1 MADEIKGLTI
11 NFDLDINDQAE
22 VEILVDPVNNS
33 KFKGR
38 GSGLLFIEIN
48 TLGKFKMWG
57 EFVIIEGNYDF
68 KYGGIVNKS
77 IDVVPGGRI
86 SWNGEPDQA
95 QLDLTAKY
103 TVDDVNPSALLDNPS
118 LNSTV
123 DVAVLLNLTG
133 QILQPE
139 LDFQLQFP
147 NVSTSVREELNVK
160 LRDKEQRQLQAI
172 YLAATGS
179 FQGEGGQNI
188 VGTLTERVNTLVADL
203 LSDSDAKFKILP
215 TIGTRQVDLNDQLEY
230 NVGVQ
235 ISTQI
240 TERILINGKVAV
252 PVGGANE

>member
-1 MADEIKGLTI
+1 M
-11 NFDLDINDQAE
+11 
-22 VEILVDPVNNS
+22 
-33 KFKGR
+33 
-38 GSGLLFIEIN
+38 
-48 TLGKFKMWG
+48 
-57 EFVIIEGNYDF
+57 
-68 KYGGIVNKS
+68 
-77 IDVVPGGRI
+77 
-86 SWNGEPDQA
+86 
-95 QLDLTAKY
+95 
-103 TVDDVNPSALLDNPS
+103 
-118 LNSTV
+118 
-123 DVAVLLNLTG
+123 
-133 QILQPE
+133 
-139 LDFQLQFP
+139 DFQLQFP

-252 PVGGANE
+252 PVGGANESAVAGDIQVQWLVNDDGSLRMNFFNRQADLQFIGENQIFEQGAGASYSVDFSTFKELVAKLFGQSLDKER